1 MIEGLEFTTNQSF
14 HHVILF
20 NGCPEHRAEAHD
32 FANHI
37 RELLVDIIDEN
48 GM

>member
-1 MIEGLEFTTNQSF
+1 MASSSCENSLEHS
-14 HHVILF
+14 
-20 NGCPEHRAEAHD
+20 AETYD

-48 GM
+48 EM